1 MLHNVLNFLAR
12 DPVAQY
18 ASQSTVLDKVIL
30 VFQVAEKVHAFYVD

>member
-18 ASQSTVLDKVIL
+18 ANRRTVLDKVTL
-30 VFQVAEKVHAFYVD
+30 VFQVASTGHAFYVG